1 LGSQP
6 PSHYKIPINLTFS
19 SAECLIPTAPDSI
32 LFTPSHVPSSCEEL
46 IDFFTD
52 LSCLS
57 PTARQR
63 QPLIPCGTLLH
74 AIISTPPPLET
85 ALTGCSYHV
94 RQFGQ
99 LASLFYLCSATL
111 DFHSSSRPQFQ
122 QSSTPFPP
130 SSSSKPTSSFA
141 ALESQLLDCLVPSRF
156 TPTTSQ
162 HILLWILLSGL
173 DAPAFDDRDRGWRV
187 ARLMHVA
194 KCVAPERRERWRDL
208 MLGFLIGVPPGCE
221 EGDSRR
227 GGFDA
232 EEIRREILGVLRT

>member
-74 AIISTPPPLET
+74 AIISTPPPET

-99 LASLFYLCSATL
+99 LASLFYLCSAAL
-111 DFHSSSRPQFQ
+111 DFRSSSRPQFQ